1 MNLGRVRMSSHLS
14 LAYDAGATAPT
25 RKFFGKNK
33 PRDAATLQ
41 SQIYLS
47 IMMMYL
53 DPASRGLHYSQ
64 FVLRLSE
71 FTRIV
76 RHRRALV
83 ACIEIGKDVMDG
95 AYCRALRK
103 CKLLEEFKAGQLD
116 ADSA

>member
-1 MNLGRVRMSSHLS
+1 MSNRLS
-14 LAYDAGATAPT
+14 LVHEGHGSPAAPA
-25 RKFFGKNK
+25 RKFFGARKD
-33 PRDAATLQ
+33 RRTATLTR
-41 SQIYLS
+41 QIYQS

-71 FTRIV
+71 FTRVV

-83 ACIEIGKDVMDG
+83 ACIEVGKDVMDG

-103 CKLLEEFKAGQLD
+103 CKLLAEFEAATSD
-116 ADSA
+116 AESA

>member
-1 MNLGRVRMSSHLS
+1 MTNHLS
-14 LAYDAGATAPT
+14 LVYEGDGAPAAPA
-25 RKFFGKNK
+25 RKFFGQSKLKN
-33 PRDAATLQ
+33 AATLQ

-53 DPASRGLHYSQ
+53 DPASRALHYSQ

-71 FTRIV
+71 FTRVV

-83 ACIEIGKDVMDG
+83 ACIEVGKDVMDG

-103 CKLLEEFKAGQLD
+103 CKLLEEFETGQPD
-116 ADSA
+116 ADNA